1 MTTPD
6 DVSTARQPAASGVGI
21 DELPGAVLATDLEHH
36 ITAFSRGAEEL
47 FLWRREQVMGKR
59 TVDVG
64 IRPGD
69 EPQAIELFRTV
80 LAGRDFDGVL
90 ALQRSDGSSLL
101 THLVAKLRRDENG
114 SPLGVVMIAHKAFSG
129 TGPEA
134 RALARLALLSRAGAR
149 LAESLTVEDTVTTI
163 ASLTVPSLGDHCL
176 VDLYAEDGTLVRG
189 ASVHDHT
196 VAEAAQAWAAVGT
209 TVDYPSTHPVAQCL
223 ASGVPMLIQHP
234 DAAQIDGAAPTPR
247 SAAYAKRVGLRS
259 LIAAPL
265 TARGAVLGVLSLCR
279 SVTDELY
286 GDDDLELASELARRA
301 ALALDNARLFE
312 RERAIAV
319 TLQRSLLPQS
329 VPVVDGL
336 SFATQYVP
344 SGSTSAGGDWFDVIE
359 LSSGRTGIVIGD
371 VQGRGATAAA
381 VMGQLRAALG
391 AYAVLELAPAEVMG
405 HLDALVQ
412 RLAAVQ
418 LVTCLYV
425 IYDPFTRECRMAS
438 AGHLPPLVLRS
449 GSSLMVELVQ
459 GTPLGAGGLGG
470 DDHSESVLCLEPGDG
485 LALFTDGLVERR
497 GSDLDVGMAA
507 LADVLCSH
515 ADPAEGVS
523 AALGLL
529 DPDHDDDAALLL
541 ATTSLTDL
549 PWVSIELA
557 GPTPAR
563 DAREFASRTLARW
576 GLGSHDDAVCLLV
589 SELVTN
595 AQRHGSPRRSL
606 TGGRRAEDATNTP
619 DLAQSTS
626 VRPPVL
632 TLRRGSSALW
642 IEVADADLRLPRLRH
657 AADDDEGGRGLLLV
671 DIIAARWGARP
682 APDGKAVWCRLAL

>member
-1 MTTPD
+1 MTTPEIG
-6 DVSTARQPAASGVGI
+6 VSI
-21 DELPGAVLATDLEHH
+21 DELPSAIVATDLEHV
-36 ITAFSRGAEEL
+36 ITAFSSGAEEL
-47 FLWRREQVMGKR
+47 FLWRREQVLGR
-59 TVDVG
+59 RSLDLG

-69 EPQAIELFRTV
+69 EHQAAEVFRTV
-80 LAGRDFDGVL
+80 LAGRDFDGVVP
-90 ALQRSDGSSLL
+90 LQRSDGSSVL
-101 THLVAKLRRDENG
+101 THLVARLRRDPAG
-114 SPLGVVMIAHKAFSG
+114 TPVGMVILASKAFSG

-134 RALARLALLSRAGAR
+134 RALARLSLLSRAGAR

-163 ASLTVPSLGDHCL
+163 ASLTVPSLADHAL
-176 VDLYAEDGTLVRG
+176 IDLYSDEGTLVRG
-189 ASVHDHT
+189 ASAHDHT

-209 TVDYPSTHPVAQCL
+209 TVDYPAVHPVAQCL
-223 ASGVPMLIQHP
+223 ASGLPMLVQLPP
-234 DAAQIDGAAPTPR
+234 DALIDEAAPTAR
-247 SAAYAKRVGLRS
+247 SAAYAKKVGLSS

-279 SVTDELY
+279 SITDEPY
-286 GDDDLELASELARRA
+286 NEEDLDLASELARRA

-312 RERAIAV
+312 REREIAV

-336 SFATQYVP
+336 TFDTQYVP

-391 AYAVLELAPAEVMG
+391 AYAVLELAPAEVLG

-412 RLAAVQ
+412 RLDAVQ

-449 GSSLMVELVQ
+449 GESLVVELVQ

-497 GSDLDVGMAA
+497 GSDLDIGMAA
-507 LADVLCSH
+507 LADVLRSYSC
-515 ADPAEGVS
+515 PGEGVR

-529 DPDHDDDAALLL
+529 DPNHDDDAALLL

-549 PWVSIELA
+549 PWVSIELS
-557 GPTPAR
+557 GPHPAR
-563 DAREFASRTLARW
+563 DAREFATATLADW
-576 GLGSHDDAVCLLV
+576 GLRTHEDGVCLLV

-595 AQRHGSPRRSL
+595 AQRHGSPGRSL
-606 TGGRRAEDATNTP
+606 TGRRRAGDPGELPEPTAVSSR
-619 DLAQSTS
+619 A
-626 VRPPVL
+626 PVL

-657 AADDDEGGRGLLLV
+657 AGDDDEGGRGLLLV
-671 DIIAARWGARP
+671 DVLAARWGARP
-682 APDGKAVWCRLAL
+682 APDGKAVWCQLAL